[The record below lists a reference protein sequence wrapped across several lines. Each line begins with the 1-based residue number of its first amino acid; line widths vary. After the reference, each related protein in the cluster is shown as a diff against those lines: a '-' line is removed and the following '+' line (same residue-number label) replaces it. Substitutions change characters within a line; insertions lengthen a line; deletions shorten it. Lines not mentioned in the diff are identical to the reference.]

1 MPTTIHDVAQKAE
14 VGIGTVSSV
23 LNKRR
28 AVNEETRQKVLA
40 AITALDYTPNDAA
53 RRLSSGKTMIIAAIT
68 PFFTRPSVVERLRGV
83 ISIVNQS
90 DYDFTLF
97 SVENICQ
104 LRNSI
109 QNVPRRGRVD
119 GLLLFSFAPPP
130 NETKRIIEADIPTV
144 LVDFYHPDFSNIYI
158 DNVKGGYQATK
169 YLIGLGH
176 QRIGYLS
183 DTLDSPFG
191 FTTSQEGL
199 QGYRQALEEA
209 NLTFCPHYHRQGS
222 HSLEKVHLL
231 AVELLAQSNP
241 PTAIFAF
248 SDTQAMGVLGAAR
261 ELNLRV
267 PDDIAVIGFDDI
279 ETARFVGLSTIHQ
292 ELFESGRLGAQLLLD
307 MIANPNRE
315 RADVLL
321 STKLIN
327 RRTSERRC
335 LRKRHIDISHC

>member
-14 VGIGTVSSV
+14 VGIGTVSSL

-68 PFFTRPSVVERLRGV
+68 PFFTRPSVVERLRGA

-109 QNVPRRGRVD
+109 QNVPRRGR
-119 GLLLFSFAPPP
+119 
-130 NETKRIIEADIPTV
+130 
-144 LVDFYHPDFSNIYI
+144 
-158 DNVKGGYQATK
+158 
-169 YLIGLGH
+169 
-176 QRIGYLS
+176 IGYLS

-191 FTTSQEGL
+191 FTTSQERL

-209 NLTFCPHYHRQGS
+209 NLTFYPHYHRQGS

-231 AVELLAQSNP
+231 AVELLAQS
-241 PTAIFAF
+241 
-248 SDTQAMGVLGAAR
+248 
-261 ELNLRV
+261 
-267 PDDIAVIGFDDI
+267 
-279 ETARFVGLSTIHQ
+279 
-292 ELFESGRLGAQLLLD
+292 
-307 MIANPNRE
+307 
-315 RADVLL
+315 
-321 STKLIN
+321 K
-327 RRTSERRC
+327 
-335 LRKRHIDISHC
+335 